1 MLYLQDAALALL
13 ETCGSCMKGWCALR
27 AWRNP
32 RSHDVTSKNDN
43 NLRIA
48 QVWNLHPRTLT
59 AGTWEYTTGSSE
71 THLPNHPFS
80 GSMLIF
86 RGCSISGLFCFCAH
100 FRFPHVFY
108 QKSLDVIWIYIYK
121 IHNLCSFAVS
131 STFSQMR
138 YLLKGTSASRLIMK
152 QIHDAIPLPTDFWM
166 RIPLHLPHSIF
177 NGNLLNKHLWNTV
190 DGSEIWRLVTSW
202 GKGSWNLPLFT
213 TGVSTIPNR
222 WLVGLG
228 DFWRMKKPTT
238 NRWIPAYPLPL
249 RVARQFEWSWICHR
263 WVKSWGCSI
272 PMSRDG
278 FS

>member
-86 RGCSISGLFCFCAH
+86 RGCSISDLFCFC
-100 FRFPHVFY
+100 VILG
-108 QKSLDVIWIYIYK
+108 SLMFLPKIAWCHLNTSYK
-121 IHNLCSFAVS
+121 IHLCSFAGFFHFFTNAVPIKRHLGVEKS
-131 STFSQMR
+131 WNKFMKNT
-138 YLLKGTSASRLIMK
+138 TSNRFLNEN
-152 QIHDAIPLPTDFWM
+152 
-166 RIPLHLPHSIF
+166 PLHLPHTFSMEI
-177 NGNLLNKHLWNTV
+177 LKKHLWNTA
-190 DGSEIWRLVTSW
+190 WWFRNLAFTSW

-228 DFWRMKKPTT
+228 DFWRMKKPTS